1 MFGDAIVEPEDKNR
15 WIVWIESEID
25 ENGLNYEAT
34 WFRTKAESAV
44 NFAVTTMTIFFLR
57 SGVTFHNK
65 KPIFYFKKKFE
76 SQGAFFCLKTFLLI
90 SSSPNAFQIFSA
102 PSKFVFECLP
112 NFSKIFQI
120 LILRCSS

>member
-1 MFGDAIVEPEDKNR
+1 MFGDAIIEPEDKNR

-34 WFRTKAESAV
+34 WFQTKAESAV
-44 NFAVTTMTIFFLR
+44 NFAVTTMTICFFLR

-76 SQGAFFCLKTFLLI
+76 
-90 SSSPNAFQIFSA
+90 
-102 PSKFVFECLP
+102 
-112 NFSKIFQI
+112 
-120 LILRCSS
+120 